1 MEPYRNGAVQT
12 IPTRTGW
19 SVVAI
24 AAVHGLVHAFS
35 IFLSPLNDEIRRYFL
50 ADAVATVTAFKSTYL
65 ATYAVSN
72 LVFGLLT
79 NRISARRTLALGLGL
94 NGAAVAAFALV
105 SPSGVLWMHG
115 LWLMAAVGGGVY
127 HPVANVLITR
137 LYPRQKGRVIGLTG
151 MGAAVGFALGPLFT
165 TALSSWAGLGWQ
177 SVALI
182 FGCFGIAAA
191 AWVYVVV
198 RDAPEGSFSVE
209 EAEAAGAPADA
220 AAAPTD
226 VAAAAPLSSTRPR
239 FGGSRDA
246 GPGSPAFGGVAGL
259 ASIGGVLAAIIVISG
274 VREMAMWSVL
284 DISDFFL
291 LRLFDGPGRTGLFL
305 FLLYAPGIVIQPLAG
320 GLSDALG
327 RRWLATG
334 SFALYGASVA
344 VAAILPAPLVFLA
357 YLGMG
362 IGQAATIPIIEAY
375 VADVAGP
382 ELRGAAY
389 GLFFTTGIAL
399 GALGPGGTGLLVDT
413 LGGGLD
419 AFRLV
424 FGALGILVFVAA
436 GFIPLVIGPGRHGG
450 GV

>member
-137 LYPRQKGRVIGLTG
+137 LYPRRKGRVIGLTG

-209 EAEAAGAPADA
+209 EARAAGAPTDA
-220 AAAPTD
+220 
-226 VAAAAPLSSTRPR
+226 AAAAPLSSTRPR

-274 VREMAMWSVL
+274 AREMAMWSVL

-436 GFIPLVIGPGRHGG
+436 GFIPLVIRP
-450 GV
+450 